1 MIGRRKKRLLQY
13 SQAVAAAAAALGN
26 VAAGWVWSAICG
38 RKVIINR
45 RQAG

>member
-13 SQAVAAAAAALGN
+13 SQAVAAAAALGN